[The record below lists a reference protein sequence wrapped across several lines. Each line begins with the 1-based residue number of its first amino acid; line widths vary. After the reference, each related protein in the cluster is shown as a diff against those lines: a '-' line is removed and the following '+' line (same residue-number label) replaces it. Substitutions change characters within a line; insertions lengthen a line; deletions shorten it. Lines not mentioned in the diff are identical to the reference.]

1 MTIPSNTDRYGSFYI
16 GLQFP
21 SLVSAS
27 QSFATG
33 VKEWRECGGAMGYL
47 LLGAH
52 AMARDA
58 AE

>member
-1 MTIPSNTDRYGSFYI
+1 MTIPSNPERYGSFSK

-21 SLVSAS
+21 ALLSAS
-27 QSFATG
+27 LSFANG
-33 VKEWRECGGAMGYL
+33 VKEWRECGGATGYM

>member
-1 MTIPSNTDRYGSFYI
+1 MTIPSNPDRYGSFYI

-21 SLVSAS
+21 PLASAS
-27 QSFATG
+27 QSFANG
-33 VKEWRECGGAMGYL
+33 VKEWREYSGAMSYL
-47 LLGAH
+47 RLGAH

>member
-21 SLVSAS
+21 PLASAS
-27 QSFATG
+27 QSFANG
-33 VKEWRECGGAMGYL
+33 VKEWRECSGAMGYM